1 MRKKHSKGQEDADI
15 DMTPMLDIVFIML
28 IFFIVT
34 ASFLKEA
41 GIDVNR
47 PEGGAPPDSPE
58 DSQNIM
64 ILVTAEDEVW
74 MEARQIDVRAV
85 RANVERLKAENPDG
99 AIVVQAERDSSTGVI
114 ARILDSLNM
123 AGFRD
128 HVLATSD

>member
-1 MRKKHSKGQEDADI
+1 MRNKHSKAEDDAGI

-47 PEGGAPPDSPE
+47 PEGGAPPDNPE
-58 DSQNIM
+58 DARNIM
-64 ILVTAEDEVW
+64 ITVTAENEVW
-74 MEARQIDVRAV
+74 MDSRQIDARAV
-85 RANVERLKAENPDG
+85 RANVERLKAENPEG
-99 AIVVQAERDSSTGVI
+99 AIVIQADREASTGVV
-114 ARILDSLNM
+114 ARIMDSLNV

-128 HVLATSD
+128 HVLATSN

>member
-1 MRKKHSKGQEDADI
+1 MRKKHSKAEDDSGI

-47 PEGGAPPDSPE
+47 PEGGAPPDNPE
-58 DSQNIM
+58 DARNIM
-64 ILVTAEDEVW
+64 ITVTAENEVW
-74 MEARQIDVRAV
+74 MDSRQIDARAV
-85 RANVERLKAENPDG
+85 RANVERLKAENPEG
-99 AIVVQAERDSSTGVI
+99 AIVILADREASTGVV
-114 ARILDSLNM
+114 ARIMDSLNV

-128 HVLATSD
+128 HVLATSN

>member
-1 MRKKHSKGQEDADI
+1 MRKKLSKYQDDAGI

-47 PEGGAPPDSPE
+47 PEGNN
-58 DSQNIM
+58 SQSDPSDARNIM
-64 ILVTAEDEVW
+64 ITVTAEDEVW
-74 MEARQIDVRAV
+74 MDSRQIDVRAV
-85 RANVERLKAENPDG
+85 RANVERLKAENPEG
-99 AIVVQAERDSSTGVI
+99 TIVIQAERDASTGVV
-114 ARILDSLNM
+114 ARIMDSLNL

-128 HVLATSD
+128 HVLATTE

>member
-1 MRKKHSKGQEDADI
+1 MRKKHSKAEDDAGI

-47 PEGGAPPDSPE
+47 PEGGAPPDNPE
-58 DSQNIM
+58 DARNIM
-64 ILVTAEDEVW
+64 ITVTAENEVW
-74 MEARQIDVRAV
+74 MDSRQIDARAV
-85 RANVERLKAENPDG
+85 RANVERLKAENPEG
-99 AIVVQAERDSSTGVI
+99 AIVIQADREASTGVV
-114 ARILDSLNM
+114 ARIMDSLNV

-128 HVLATSD
+128 HVLATSN